1 MPIEATLF
9 FDLDGT
15 LTDPKPGIAGSIQYA
30 LEKLDRPV
38 PSQDELAWCIG
49 PPLRASFVALL
60 GGEELAD
67 RAVALY
73 RERFGEVGLFENSLY
88 PDIPAVLAALSRS
101 PRRLFVATSKPHVF
115 ASRIIEHFGLAGY
128 FEHIFGSELDGS
140 RVDKADLLAYALTQS
155 GIDPSQALMIGDRSH
170 DVAGARANGIDAV
183 GVTYGY
189 GTEAELIEAGA
200 ILLCA
205 SSGAIPQ
212 VIHNALAGRQKSPAN
227 TARAV
232 NLS

>member
-15 LTDPKPGIAGSIQYA
+15 LTDPKPGITGSIQYA

-155 GIDPSQALMIGDRSH
+155 GVDPSQALMIGDRSH

>member
-15 LTDPKPGIAGSIQYA
+15 LTDPKPGITGSIQYA